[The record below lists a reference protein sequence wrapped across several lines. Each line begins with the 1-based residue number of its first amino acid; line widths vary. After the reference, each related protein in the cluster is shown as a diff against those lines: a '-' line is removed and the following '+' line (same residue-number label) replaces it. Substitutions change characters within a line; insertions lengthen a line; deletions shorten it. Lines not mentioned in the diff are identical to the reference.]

1 MYLSCTKVIF
11 ERRKMVET
19 LLGNKNIR
27 PLPPG
32 DFLLPMRQWT
42 KLWMGPWQIGI
53 SKLPMR
59 QWTDHFPKRKLRL
72 SRICDFLLIL
82 PKYFYFWHIFVN
94 MVNVCYSP
102 ISWPGKAKV
111 CPDSLIT
118 HFADKDVSIW
128 YISVKKLLMIS
139 SGRKGWASSNKKAGH
154 PLKHRSG
161 RREDDLFFSFSYF
174 CAARIKPNLR

>member
-1 MYLSCTKVIF
+1 MSPCILRLSCILRLYF
-11 ERRKMVET
+11 PF
-19 LLGNKNIR
+19 
-27 PLPPG
+27 PLWIHKASFHALSA
-32 DFLLPMRQWT
+32 DY
-42 KLWMGPWQIGI
+42 
-53 SKLPMR
+53 
-59 QWTDHFPKRKLRL
+59 FPKRKLYL
-72 SRICDFLLIL
+72 SRTCAFFLIL
-82 PKYFYFWHIFVN
+82 PKHFYFWHIFVN

-118 HFADKDVSIW
+118 HFTDKDVSIW

-174 CAARIKPNLR
+174 CAAWIKPKLR